1 MAKKRDIRQRAFD
14 ALGDFSGYVGEDVI
28 RDKMVQIFKDEARAA
43 GIDDT
48 SVSMAAAIIA
58 RDGNLKALGK
68 ERIED
73 FYLDV
78 KPKGKAAGWDGE
90 ADHAGMKK
98 ITQVM
103 DDIKRD
109 VAANGKKKAKAK
121 ATITPEKKAHF
132 EELIAA
138 EKERAA
144 KAKAKSGL
152 DADGLPV
159 VESSPVSS
167 SLDGAKRKKGR
178 PRKHDSGGQ
187 ISVWFDDETK
197 ARIERI
203 MKRSPRN
210 ESFSDVVN
218 GLIKAGLKYLGEDK

>member
-14 ALGDFSGYVGEDVI
+14 TLGDFAGYVGEDVI

-48 SVSMAAAIIA
+48 SVSMAAAILA
-58 RDGNLKALGK
+58 RDGNLKALGR

-73 FYLDV
+73 FYLGV

-109 VAANGKKKAKAK
+109 VNANENKKAKAK

-132 EELIAA
+132 EGLIEA
-138 EKERAA
+138 EKERAT
-144 KAKAKSGL
+144 KAKESGL

-159 VESSPVSS
+159 IESAAIPSS
-167 SLDGAKRKKGR
+167 VGAKRKRGR
-178 PRKHDSGGQ
+178 PKKHDNGGQ
-187 ISVWFDDETK
+187 ISIWFDDDTK
-197 ARIERI
+197 AKIERI
-203 MKRSPRN
+203 LKRNPN
-210 ESFSDVVN
+210 YKSFSDVVN
-218 GLIKAGLKYLGEDK
+218 GLIKAGLEYLGEDR

>member
-1 MAKKRDIRQRAFD
+1 MANKRDIRQRAFD

-73 FYLDV
+73 FYLDGKTDEKPV
-78 KPKGKAAGWDGE
+78 KPIAGKNMSAQ
-90 ADHAGMKK
+90 KL
-98 ITQVM
+98 
-103 DDIKRD
+103 
-109 VAANGKKKAKAK
+109 GKKLSGMARKAEEQAETKAKK
-121 ATITPEKKAHF
+121 QRQRDE
-132 EELIAA
+132 
-138 EKERAA
+138 EKE
-144 KAKAKSGL
+144 SGL

-187 ISVWFDDETK
+187 ISVWFDDDTK
-197 ARIERI
+197 SRIERI

>member
-73 FYLDV
+73 FYLDGKTEE
-78 KPKGKAAGWDGE
+78 KPAKPIAGKNMSAKKLDKKLS
-90 ADHAGMKK
+90 GMARKAEEQAETK
-98 ITQVM
+98 
-103 DDIKRD
+103 
-109 VAANGKKKAKAK
+109 AKKKRQRD
-121 ATITPEKKAHF
+121 E
-132 EELIAA
+132 
-138 EKERAA
+138 EKE
-144 KAKAKSGL
+144 SGL

-187 ISVWFDDETK
+187 ISVWFDDDTK